1 MPRNIVKEI
10 CEKKIAI
17 LLVVALIL
25 TLALSA
31 CDDNGKKIDFPEMKE
46 YSLIEGAGEH
56 VADVPYD
63 EYLKTPA
70 FTDDMYTKE

>member
-1 MPRNIVKEI
+1 MPRCIVNEI
-10 CEKKIAI
+10 YEKKFAI
-17 LLVVALIL
+17 VLVVALIL

-31 CDDNGKKIDFPEMKE
+31 CDDKVKKIDFPEMKE
-46 YSLIEGAGEH
+46 HSLTEGAGEH

>member
-1 MPRNIVKEI
+1 MPRCIVKEI
-10 CEKKIAI
+10 YEKKICNSS
-17 LLVVALIL
+17 IL

-31 CDDNGKKIDFPEMKE
+31 CDDKGKKIDFPEMKE
-46 YSLIEGAGEH
+46 YSLTEGAGEH

>member
-1 MPRNIVKEI
+1 
-10 CEKKIAI
+10 
-17 LLVVALIL
+17 
-25 TLALSA
+25 
-31 CDDNGKKIDFPEMKE
+31 MKE